1 MILCCFYWYL
11 IIFVIY
17 FDIQK
22 LQGSLEV
29 AYGRIN
35 EAENSEV
42 FEEFFEWKN
51 ARLEKFSR
59 VRNATD
65 TSLQNLELSLS
76 KIIQVKNICIIY

>member
-1 MILCCFYWYL
+1 MCYYDPLL
-11 IIFVIY
+11 LIFVIY
-17 FDIQK
+17 FDTQK

-29 AYGRIN
+29 AYGQIN

-65 TSLQNLELSLS
+65 ASLQNLELSFS
-76 KIIQVKNICIIY
+76 KIIQVRRYVLYI